1 LLRFASAGGWSG
13 QRIVEKTNPEGWQAA
28 IVLAEARAQPVC
40 PPDIDISI
48 YSDPDH
54 GWRADTI
61 SPNHIGNADC
71 AHHIGTIVQRLR
83 REYDL
88 KGD

>member
-1 LLRFASAGGWSG
+1 MSKVAKTASELR
-13 QRIVEKTNPEGWQAA
+13 N

-48 YSDPDH
+48 HSDPDH

-88 KGD
+88 KDD